1 MSKVAKENLSAAEIR
16 EQRMKIL
23 YKILPIVSI
32 ITIITLWLIA
42 TNSSSGN
49 FPSPADVWE
58 RTVRLFTHPVKK
70 RNLILH
76 ILASLQR
83 VGLALLFDWTFGIAF
98 GIMIGWYPKLRAFF
112 SPLFDAF
119 RAIPPLAWIPLIT
132 LWNGTGE
139 LSKVIIVIFGS
150 LQSIVIN
157 VKAGLSTVDKMYL
170 DVGTVFNAT
179 PAQRLFKIAIPSS
192 LDAIFAGVR
201 TSTSAAWMVV
211 LAAEML
217 GAGNAGVGLLISR
230 GMDSMDMPLVLTGM
244 IAIGLVGALL
254 AIITQFAERLICPLT
269 RKTK

>member
-192 LDAIFAGVR
+192 LDAIFAA
-201 TSTSAAWMVV
+201 SALPPAPRGWSFLPLRCWARAMPALVFSFPEAW
-211 LAAEML
+211 
-217 GAGNAGVGLLISR
+217 I
-230 GMDSMDMPLVLTGM
+230 
-244 IAIGLVGALL
+244 
-254 AIITQFAERLICPLT
+254 QWICPLF
-269 RKTK
+269 

>member
-254 AIITQFAERLICPLT
+254 AIITQFADRLICPWT